1 MPLMFCLLKSVVV
14 AGVRLITEA
23 LSGVRIPAVARE
35 VKKMTEDKI
44 KAEIMEKA
52 EAIAKAL
59 RSGKDIRITTSASGI
74 VIQSMTVKKI

>member
-14 AGVRLITEA
+14 ASVRLITEA

>member
-14 AGVRLITEA
+14 ASVRLITEA

-74 VIQSMTVKKI
+74 VIQSMAVKKI